1 MQHSDQHQNNLQ
13 LEVYIYAMHIYK
25 SWRLVIITV
34 SWYYSTNY
42 YCRLIPFSEELHHV
56 LHCKFPIQM
65 FLQDN
70 VKPRLISLVS
80 LWVKLSKRESVSTGR
95 GGHMVSVLV
104 QLNSLLLWIKCF
116 NTLHSL
122 EVCSSFA
129 WQVIQNYVQN
139 LHQCMYAIHWP
150 TEVDLM
156 YSHIQ
161 SHFT

>member
-1 MQHSDQHQNNLQ
+1 MH
-13 LEVYIYAMHIYK
+13 VYESWRLVIIRIYE

-34 SWYYSTNY
+34 SCYYSTNY

-80 LWVKLSKRESVSTGR
+80 LWVKQKRKCEHRKR
-95 GGHMVSVLV
+95 GTHGFCTCTAKQFASSNKVL
-104 QLNSLLLWIKCF
+104 

-139 LHQCMYAIHWP
+139 LHQCMYAILWP

-161 SHFT
+161 SHFTQWCQLEVEL